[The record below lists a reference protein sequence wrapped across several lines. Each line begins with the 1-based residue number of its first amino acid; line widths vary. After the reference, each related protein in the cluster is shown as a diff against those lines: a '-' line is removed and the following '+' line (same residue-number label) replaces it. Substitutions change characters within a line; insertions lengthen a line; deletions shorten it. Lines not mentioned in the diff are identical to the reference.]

1 MERSVDDGGP
11 IESEEEMEKTRVT
24 QFVKQK
30 KKKNPDYNSES
41 RRRRLSLS
49 NCYLFAAASA

>member
-1 MERSVDDGGP
+1 LERSVDDGGP

-30 KKKNPDYNSES
+30 KNPDYNSES